1 MTIEI
6 NPLVPQTFSIS
17 LAGPQ
22 GPAGA
27 TWLSGTTVPNSSLG
41 KVTDFYLNT
50 SNGDIYEKTALATW
64 TLRLNITPAGNF
76 LAVTSNLSDVDDVA
90 ISRTNL
96 GLGNAATKNV
106 GVLQNNVA
114 NGEHVGL
121 DTGVVFGGE
130 LNANGT
136 NPIALDIS
144 PVVGYIVDYITNP
157 TNPTVTRI
165 STSFQT
171 VELNDIVSPLTWWSI
186 DSTGAVIQQTTHPT
200 NTQRRTHLQLGATA
214 VANGQIFID
223 QSLPVVIPQ
232 PTNQLYDLMYAIGAF
247 NISGNEIAPAGTN
260 LQLQKASGTVFEPV
274 FNHFAGPTLT
284 NDPHVSTT
292 EAQSPVSIRYSTSV
306 GAAPASL
313 VTSIDPT
320 KSDVGGV
327 ATTIT
332 GGSGRSTIQYVYLFP
347 VNNAADQVVIQY
359 GQTIYNSLSEARAA
373 IGSDPFVQ
381 NPNLVDGILI
391 GFVVV
396 TRAATNLSNTS
407 QARIVKAGRF
417 GEGAVA
423 SGQTTVDLL
432 AANNLSDLTNVPNAR
447 TNLGLG
453 TAALLNV
460 EDIAVGYPWVFNV
473 LDYGAVGNGKMVRD
487 GAITSGTNILDC
499 TTTTPF
505 VSGDVGKYI
514 MIKGAA
520 STPQTTHIATITGF
534 INSGRVTI
542 STNAVTTIS
551 SALVMFGTDDTVA
564 IQAAIDAAVDYA
576 QAGSGNATVLIP
588 PAPGMFYAIAGAL
601 KTNRNGNSQLNFEV
615 IASTV
620 NKVSISIESYGSG
633 SGVQHWEQLYPTL
646 SGATLVSFGVFASS
660 GAQTSNINAGGNPAV
675 IGGPSQ
681 PGGYGVSPGIFSNMY
696 VSLKGISILTS
707 YSLHGLTYT
716 AFDFSGIANA
726 KIESIAYGTTGI
738 VASGD
743 YGGPSS
749 FANGLSVGALM
760 PAAGN
765 NDNCI
770 VRDVTIH
777 GGYTYAFFATE
788 HCVIE
793 TMRILYCWSGFCPVG
808 NYYGSVGATH
818 AIKAAQLSI
827 ESCSNV
833 VYIIGV
839 GSAGIGPFIDIDQLD
854 TESGVTSFADNA
866 SGNALR
872 AALGTIKLTGLY
884 TPANVTVS
892 APTGLK
898 IIDGQRAYPV
908 QTKTANYTCI
918 VTDDTIIGDA
928 TAGDMTITLHSP
940 LYTPNTFTIHKV
952 DASANSVF
960 VDTGAGTIELAT
972 QGETAK
978 FIPVSGA
985 WVRII

>member
-6 NPLVPQTFSIS
+6 NHQPPQTFSIS

-27 TWLSGTTVPNSSLG
+27 NGSNGTNGADGVDGTNGTNGATWLGGSGAPSSG
-41 KVTDFYLNT
+41 IGVVNDFYLDT
-50 SNGDIYEKTALATW
+50 VSSDIYKKTGVSTW
-64 TLRLNITPAGNF
+64 TLQVNIKGATGATGAAG
-76 LAVTSNLSDVDDVA
+76 T
-90 ISRTNL
+90 
-96 GLGNAATKNV
+96 
-106 GVLQNNVA
+106 
-114 NGEHVGL
+114 
-121 DTGVVFGGE
+121 
-130 LNANGT
+130 NGT
-136 NPIALDIS
+136 NGTNGAAGADGSKWLGGTSAPSSGIG
-144 PVVGYIVDYITNP
+144 VVGDWYLN
-157 TNPTVTRI
+157 TVTADVYLKTGS
-165 STSFQT
+165 STWTQQ
-171 VELNDIVSPLTWWSI
+171 LNIK
-186 DSTGAVIQQTTHPT
+186 
-200 NTQRRTHLQLGATA
+200 GAT
-214 VANGQIFID
+214 GD
-223 QSLPVVIPQ
+223 P
-232 PTNQLYDLMYAIGAF
+232 GAQG
-247 NISGNEIAPAGTN
+247 IQGIQGVPGTN
-260 LQLQKASGTVFEPV
+260 GTD
-274 FNHFAGPTLT
+274 GQ
-284 NDPHVSTT
+284 D
-292 EAQSPVSIRYSTSV
+292 
-306 GAAPASL
+306 
-313 VTSIDPT
+313 
-320 KSDVGGV
+320 GV
-327 ATTIT
+327 
-332 GGSGRSTIQYVYLFP
+332 
-347 VNNAADQVVIQY
+347 D
-359 GQTIYNSLSEARAA
+359 
-373 IGSDPFVQ
+373 
-381 NPNLVDGILI
+381 
-391 GFVVV
+391 
-396 TRAATNLSNTS
+396 
-407 QARIVKAGRF
+407 
-417 GEGAVA
+417 
-423 SGQTTVDLL
+423 
-432 AANNLSDLTNVPNAR
+432 
-447 TNLGLG
+447 
-453 TAALLNV
+453 
-460 EDIAVGYPWVFNV
+460 YPWVFNV
-473 LDYGAVGNGKMVRD
+473 LEYGAVGDGKMVRD
-487 GAITSGTNILDC
+487 GAITTGTNILDC

-505 VSGDVGKYI
+505 TSGDVGKYI

-520 STPQTTHIATITGF
+520 SNPQTTLIATITGF
-534 INSGRVTI
+534 TNSGRVTI
-542 STNAVTTIS
+542 STNAVTTAS
-551 SALVMFGTDDTVA
+551 NALVMFGTDDTPE
-564 IQAAIDAAVDYA
+564 IQAAIDAAVNYA

-601 KTNRNGNSQLNFEV
+601 STARNGNSQLTLEV
-615 IASTV
+615 IPSTV

-633 SGVQHWEQLYPTL
+633 SAVQHWEQLYPTL

-696 VSLKGISILTS
+696 VSLKGISILTT

-726 KIESIAYGTTGI
+726 KVESIAYGTTGI

-743 YGGPSS
+743 FGGVSS
-749 FANGLSVGALM
+749 FANGLSIGALM

-777 GGYTYAFFATE
+777 GGYTYGFFATE

-827 ESCSNV
+827 ESCANV

-854 TESGVTSFADNA
+854 TESGVTSFSDNA

-872 AALGTIKLTGLY
+872 AALGTIKLTGLF
-884 TPANVTVS
+884 TPANVVVS

-898 IIDGQRAYPV
+898 IIDGQRAFPV
-908 QTKTANYTCI
+908 LTKTGNYTCI

-940 LYTPNTFTIHKV
+940 LYTPNTFTIHKI

-960 VDTGAGTIELAT
+960 VNTGAGTVELAT